1 MVIVK
6 HCGYTAVVQVPVDT
20 ELTTASV
27 AQQEIH
33 IEDQPEGGSNALNVN
48 RLVVGTL
55 IVYKYILMLYFTIR
69 KHDISVHLIDLK

>member
-6 HCGYTAVVQVPVDT
+6 HCGYTAVVQVPVNT
-20 ELTTASV
+20 ELTTSV

-55 IVYKYILMLYFTIR
+55 I
-69 KHDISVHLIDLK
+69 

>member
-55 IVYKYILMLYFTIR
+55 IQCTNIFLCF
-69 KHDISVHLIDLK
+69 ISQFLP

>member
-1 MVIVK
+1 VVIVK
-6 HCGYTAVVQVPVDT
+6 HCGYTAVVQVPVGT
-20 ELTTASV
+20 ELITASV

>member
-20 ELTTASV
+20 DLTTTSIAPHD
-27 AQQEIH
+27 IH

-55 IVYKYILMLYFTIR
+55 I
-69 KHDISVHLIDLK
+69 

>member
-6 HCGYTAVVQVPVDT
+6 HCGYTAVAQVPVHTD
-20 ELTTASV
+20 LTTTSL

-48 RLVVGTL
+48 RLVSGTL
-55 IVYKYILMLYFTIR
+55 M
-69 KHDISVHLIDLK
+69 

>member
-20 ELTTASV
+20 ELTTASL

-33 IEDQPEGGSNALNVN
+33 IEDQHEGGSNALNVN
-48 RLVVGTL
+48 RLVVVGTL
-55 IVYKYILMLYFTIR
+55 I
-69 KHDISVHLIDLK
+69 